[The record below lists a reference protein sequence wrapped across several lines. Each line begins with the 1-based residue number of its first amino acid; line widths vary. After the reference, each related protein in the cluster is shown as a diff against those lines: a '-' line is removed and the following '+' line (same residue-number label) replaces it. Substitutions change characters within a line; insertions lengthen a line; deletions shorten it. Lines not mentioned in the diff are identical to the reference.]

1 MPQKEIVAT
10 MTDPKKPG
18 ETGPPEFVKRV
29 PFEPMPGELGMNL
42 DKMREA
48 GLLEEGTSTTQG
60 AYDAL
65 LGLMKSLKA
74 RRQAKGLSLT
84 DVSRLSKMTR
94 QAISKLENGQVTN
107 PTLET
112 LYRYG
117 LALDV
122 AITLGFEEI
131 ESEGQDT

>member
-1 MPQKEIVAT
+1 MSHKA
-10 MTDPKKPG
+10 KAN
-18 ETGPPEFVKRV
+18 ETVPVEFVKRV

-42 DKMREA
+42 DQMREA
-48 GLLEEGTSTTQG
+48 GLLEEGTSTFQG
-60 AYDAL
+60 AYFAL

-74 RRQAKGLSLT
+74 RRKAKGLSLT
-84 DVSRLSKMTR
+84 DVSKRSNMTR

-122 AITLGFEEI
+122 GITLGFEEI
-131 ESEGQDT
+131 EPEEREA